1 MYFALLGARVERR
14 LETPVRHTRGADLR
28 AHGLPSLRSLRGR
41 QNGTTL
47 VWEDSNTGS
56 IHRQATAS
64 HCKGQI
70 CVQLPPTIL
79 NEVECMA
86 HPLWIDQRR
95 GLYPLSLSFYFA
107 LLCLE
112 KVRHAIREL
121 IKSPSLLLGQTMQFC
136 LTARLSNSGYEQA
149 DLLES
154 LLKKETLTYSRNR
167 VETML
172 SNINN
177 YIRQVKST
185 HDDDSIDR
193 LNYVTTI
200 YMLLGFALTLF
211 AKNYVGE
218 PMQCWVPNQWTAV
231 WEVFSES
238 YCFVENTYF
247 VPMNDSN
254 MPAVHTREGRKMIY
268 YQWVPFILSLMA
280 FCFYIP
286 RGIWK
291 IFSPYSGLALADLMT
306 AARRS
311 AKTGEE
317 DKMIYSMVTTLR
329 KVHTSKVVRYGSSL
343 FNLYIIM
350 KVLIFVNLLLQF
362 FLLNHFLGTA
372 YTFWGAGILFDMI
385 RGRQWQN
392 SGHFPRVAFCDLT
405 VREMGNVNNWTVQCV
420 LMVNMFNEKIFIFL
434 WFWFAFLLF
443 CTVINLFIWIHRR
456 ISRAARMAFL
466 YDVLTDSGLDTSVSD
481 REEFYEDVVKDDGIL
496 VLLLLDANGGRLQSG
511 ELVNQLWSSKFP
523 QNSEKTIS
531 TVAEDEPHLND
542 QLWNENYP
550 S

>member
-1 MYFALLGARVERR
+1 
-14 LETPVRHTRGADLR
+14 
-28 AHGLPSLRSLRGR
+28 
-41 QNGTTL
+41 
-47 VWEDSNTGS
+47 
-56 IHRQATAS
+56 
-64 HCKGQI
+64 
-70 CVQLPPTIL
+70 
-79 NEVECMA
+79 
-86 HPLWIDQRR
+86 
-95 GLYPLSLSFYFA
+95 
-107 LLCLE
+107 
-112 KVRHAIREL
+112 
-121 IKSPSLLLGQTMQFC
+121 
-136 LTARLSNSGYEQA
+136 
-149 DLLES
+149 
-154 LLKKETLTYSRNR
+154 
-167 VETML
+167 ML

-291 IFSPYSGLALADLMT
+291 IFSPYSVFLDSNFL
-306 AARRS
+306 
-311 AKTGEE
+311 
-317 DKMIYSMVTTLR
+317 
-329 KVHTSKVVRYGSSL
+329 
-343 FNLYIIM
+343 

-466 YDVLTDSGLDTSVSD
+466 YDVLVSLLVKYVYTPWILCGTAFLVFAKEYVGTAIQCWVPRQWSKSNISEVDLPSVTVALRKQAKTIRDPLDVNMILKPARRGWKISHFHTVQLFLIYLCIFKWFNRGLL
-481 REEFYEDVVKDDGIL
+481 IH
-496 VLLLLDANGGRLQSG
+496 DAN
-511 ELVNQLWSSKFP
+511 NC
-523 QNSEKTIS
+523 
-531 TVAEDEPHLND
+531 LN
-542 QLWNENYP
+542 LINNK